1 MDQSNIDACPFE
13 STKRSRLGQMG
24 SCGSKRITRF
34 HKVYTRGA
42 SAIGVPGCPDLACW
56 TASIE
61 RVRIVLMAN
70 WAALTSVVALAAVTE
85 LMNTSSVFRDPLTVQ
100 STDALLLPFGIEPVE
115 LKHSGR
121 KRERA
126 GVKLAETLT
135 LTHSMLA
142 SCTEL
147 PLAVKPLLPSAAD
160 AARLDCTRPQ
170 ETFGRGP
177 KRQTV

>member
-34 HKVYTRGA
+34 HRVYTRGA

-70 WAALTSVVALAAVTE
+70 WAGFTSVVALAAVTE
-85 LMNTSSVFRDPLTVQ
+85 LMNASSILGDLLTVQ
-100 STDALLLPFGIEPVE
+100 STEALLLPFGIGILE
-115 LKHSGR
+115 LKYSGR

-126 GVKLAETLT
+126 GVKLT
-135 LTHSMLA
+135 
-142 SCTEL
+142 
-147 PLAVKPLLPSAAD
+147 
-160 AARLDCTRPQ
+160 
-170 ETFGRGP
+170 
-177 KRQTV
+177 